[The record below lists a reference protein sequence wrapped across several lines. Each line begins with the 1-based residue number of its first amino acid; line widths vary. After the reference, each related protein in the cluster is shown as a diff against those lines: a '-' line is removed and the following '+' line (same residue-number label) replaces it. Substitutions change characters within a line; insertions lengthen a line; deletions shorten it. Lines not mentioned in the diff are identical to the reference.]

1 MLRSCYSHIVRRKF
15 QLSRTPNNTE
25 ASRNSAQE
33 SKGTASQLDDPQ
45 IKDARFAVLLTGQIF
60 ESSRRRGRRAAR
72 SRRTRTR
79 GTRPPLRS
87 SSTRRRHLPPSTG
100 PDSGPRRKHERFRGG
115 GGSMKRRGWRSM
127 WWWEEEPAGAAESDA
142 WRRRRDGVGA
152 TRPRIGATWS
162 LRATGSAAAG
172 CLFPP
177 ERGHH
182 GWPLAAARGSKRRLE
197 KARSAARRRAEDKV
211 EPPMAVHQIAR
222 FSSTE
227 LDGSER
233 GPSQSSA
240 LIMGRS
246 AVHSSI
252 ARGASSAFYS
262 HSHTTSLSRLKIY
275 TNRPFSLHITAR
287 RTAACASALLLLT
300 V

>member
-1 MLRSCYSHIVRRKF
+1 MSPVKSSHPQNQSSFLFLQSSMARNSLSHFPWFHSQTQYSHIVRRKF

-127 WWWEEEPAGAAESDA
+127 W
-142 WRRRRDGVGA
+142 
-152 TRPRIGATWS
+152 
-162 LRATGSAAAG
+162 
-172 CLFPP
+172 
-177 ERGHH
+177 
-182 GWPLAAARGSKRRLE
+182 
-197 KARSAARRRAEDKV
+197 
-211 EPPMAVHQIAR
+211 
-222 FSSTE
+222 
-227 LDGSER
+227 
-233 GPSQSSA
+233 
-240 LIMGRS
+240 
-246 AVHSSI
+246 
-252 ARGASSAFYS
+252 
-262 HSHTTSLSRLKIY
+262 
-275 TNRPFSLHITAR
+275 
-287 RTAACASALLLLT
+287 
-300 V
+300 